1 MSNYFQK
8 YSKYKIKYLELKK
21 DYYGSGYLDFMK
33 ISSTPDVKI
42 EKEQLLLRK
51 LTDKSTEKNVFLDLY
66 QELDDESKKD
76 KQFMEQ
82 VIELN
87 FPILYIDSNV
97 FDDIETYLTLIRQAI
112 QKMTVVEDNM
122 SDILYLLRRHHILFQ
137 YLNDNFKDNELFI
150 LNAIVINSGFF
161 QYISDRLKDDKKF
174 ILNALIKNFK
184 IFKHI
189 NNTLK
194 DDKDFILNALESN
207 YKIYEELLNY
217 NEKKKFFLYLIYE
230 RSDKNKLLLLLL
242 SKENDIDIIIYILK
256 LRFNLYYNLNPTFQ
270 NLFNDLKQKIVN
282 SHTTLFKSFKLDQ
295 EIVDLFKNLLSENIF
310 STFFNS
316 SILNIIRQIKNL
328 LIEKKLETNNIDIF
342 NCEDVETFLGLLSED
357 TKTYLKNINPDLLIL
372 LGLFKDD
379 KIKYLFSIYTNI
391 NFKELLYYD
400 KLDSDLELMTNRIT
414 FELLL
419 LVLKDSNNTVNFLK
433 INPQYLNFLNLKLL
447 NDIEFIYELSK
458 SIPNICLFLNN
469 KNLKDRILEL
479 LPLDFLPL
487 DFLPLG
493 FNDRPTKDYM
503 LSYLTDLPPELFQ
516 QILEKYSK
524 LLFFVEK
531 YDSYTNDL
539 IKQILSTLEK
549 NVKYIMFINIIKF
562 KDHNRNTLFKLIN
575 KYFCLNKSESP
586 RLIETYLQSLND
598 KTTAINEIEKDPLRY
613 PLLSKK
619 LRENPDILQIL
630 YKAYLIFHDEKN
642 DDKKN
647 EILGLFELTSII
659 FLTGDTIIEKVTN
672 FNELSNNF
680 PYLYKEAK
688 KNIRVLRLVNLKT
701 LAEKLKTQN
710 NTSNIIK
717 IVYLL
722 MEYYNLCDND
732 TKEIIDNII
741 ISFNQYQRLF
751 IQYPEI
757 YSFVV
762 NIDPRAASYILQSR
776 HLKTKPV

>member
-1 MSNYFQK
+1 
-8 YSKYKIKYLELKK
+8 
-21 DYYGSGYLDFMK
+21 
-33 ISSTPDVKI
+33 
-42 EKEQLLLRK
+42 
-51 LTDKSTEKNVFLDLY
+51 
-66 QELDDESKKD
+66 
-76 KQFMEQ
+76 MEQ

-97 FDDIETYLTLIRQAI
+97 FDNIETYLTLIRQAI

-122 SDILYLLRRHHILFQ
+122 SDILYLLRHHILFQ
-137 YLNDNFKDNELFI
+137 YLNDNFKENELFI

-161 QYISDRLKDDKKF
+161 QYISDRLKGDKKF
-174 ILNALIKNFK
+174 ILDALRKNFK

-189 NNTLK
+189 SNTLK

-217 NEKKKFFLYLIYE
+217 NEKKKIFLYLISE
-230 RSDKNKLLLLLL
+230 RSDKNELLLLLL

-316 SILNIIRQIKNL
+316 SISNIIRQIKNL

-419 LVLKDSNNTVNFLK
+419 LVLKDPNNIVNFLK

-458 SIPNICLFLNN
+458 LIPNICLFLNN

-562 KDHNRNTLFKLIN
+562 KYHNRNKLFNLIDRR
-575 KYFCLNKSESP
+575 FSLNESERP
-586 RLIETYLQSLND
+586 RLIETYLQNLNN
-598 KTTAINEIEKDPLRY
+598 KTTAINEITKDPLRY

-619 LRENPDILQIL
+619 LREDPDILQIL
-630 YKAYLIFHDEKN
+630 YKAYLIFN
-642 DDKKN
+642 KN
-647 EILGLFELTSII
+647 EILRLFELTSII
-659 FLTGDTIIEKVTN
+659 FLTGNTITEKVTN

-680 PYLYKEAK
+680 PYLYEEAK

-701 LAEKLKTQN
+701 LADKLKTQN
-710 NTSNIIK
+710 NTSNIII

-762 NIDPRAASYILQSR
+762 NIYPRAAPDILQSR